1 MFKQFIILT
10 TCFVAGLQV
19 SIAQNA
25 YQWQLAG
32 IDTTIHHVVD
42 FIELPDSNLIITGTA
57 YQIPGDTTQA
67 DPFLIRTDKK
77 GNIIWAKTYPGT
89 VAETIT
95 GISLLN
101 ASQLVVSA
109 TSHSFNNR
117 IIFNEFNNYTG
128 AIHYYFDLSGNL
140 LEANAYQYQGL
151 NTTGEYL
158 NTLAGYS
165 FLAGTI
171 EDEKIKSYV
180 LKTNENNS
188 LNNVLAINNANLALT
203 NTTTDNN
210 NWLGCFSTDAFNSG
224 NQTIVASVNGNN
236 INWATGLNYNAS
248 NVPADI
254 LTLNN
259 GYLVCANDLNT
270 NNLYLYKLDVNG
282 GLIWAKS
289 YNTNGQLFTAKN
301 LTKLSNSEFHINGV
315 LFNGINKGAS
325 LVVDGNGNFK
335 SLRSYNNNS
344 QTITQSKRT
353 MDRGI
358 LYVLSPDD
366 EKNELGFLLKNN
378 NNNLYMCQE
387 DVSNIVTSADISSA
401 VEVKDVKNTIDI
413 TPDNLTPYKYEFNTP
428 TIFTKEIFTH
438 QTCFKCDVDASFTYT
453 VDPDCYIV
461 TFTPN
466 DSTLKELYWDF
477 GVIEGFSEVKQPVFE
492 YDAIAD
498 YEVTLQGFNKCGM
511 DVKTQ
516 TVKVERKF
524 LASADV
530 TIDCY
535 TISSFPVNYNASNKY
550 VWATNGWY
558 SDDPNLNYS
567 YKQANNY
574 SLLLTASNHCIAET
588 EYWPITIDD
597 KSLDAMFTVSN
608 TCEDYLFTLVNNN
621 NVNTVRWE
629 FGDGGTDNTNT
640 NPIQHRYNSG
650 NYAVKAIVENECFS
664 DTSII
669 DIVVDDYTVDPKF
682 TYTNECNT
690 ISFESNSTNATI
702 IAWDFDDGNTDS
714 IANPQH
720 NFGAAGG
727 DFTVTLTLTDACGKQ
742 FSSNQ
747 TLSLLDFDVDPTFSD
762 AVICNEFT
770 FEANEPIGN
779 LTDVY
784 WDFGDGNSAIGHQVK
799 HIFAADGSYNVTMTA
814 FNACN
819 VVNITRNIS
828 YTSIINQVGF
838 NVTENCNVVTFANT
852 SSVNAL
858 SYLWNFG
865 NGNTSTDENPIENFN
880 PGTYSVSLT
889 VDFGCELL
897 VYTEEVVVPNYAMNP
912 DFNANIFCLETEFKI
927 KSNTNIATT
936 QWTLGDGSTRSNT
949 FAFTYVYATAGSYP
963 VKVIVTNACG
973 DVDSLQ
979 KTINISNVVNASAG
993 PDVTIC
999 QGQNT
1004 KLQATGG
1011 RNITWSPAGLLSDAS
1026 NDNPTA
1032 FPNTTTIYTVTI
1044 SDNVC
1049 TGTDLDQVT
1058 VTVVPRPT
1066 ATVSGK
1072 ETICE
1077 GEFAQLPV
1085 AFSGTGP
1092 FTLEYTLNGNNYFF
1106 GPTAAT
1112 NTNLPVG
1119 EAGIV
1124 NIINVTDQNCKAA
1137 TAGTAEV
1144 NVNLNPIANIGNSI
1158 IEVCDNDFSG
1168 ISFPVDLT
1176 ENGDWELTL
1185 GLNMAD
1191 LPMEVI
1197 ANSPYNYD
1205 VTQAGVY
1212 TINKVQNANCIGEG
1226 VGEVTV
1232 INHNSPAVNFNSFES
1247 LSLCKGS
1254 SVNWVLTFSGQAPFS
1269 FDLYRDGALINSFNN
1284 LYKYAHTLTFS
1295 QGGDYEIKNLS
1306 DKNCTNSSVFG
1317 SIIVDEYLVPDA
1329 VISGGGSLCN
1339 GDPAEVIITL
1349 TGGQDFDIIYAV
1361 NGVAKPVFTSNFADE
1376 YSLLTS
1382 EIGVYTLLSVS
1393 DNGCEGTVSGQA
1405 EVFPEP
1411 SATLSG
1417 DQDIC
1422 SNEIKYLDVKF
1433 TGKPIFEILLFKDGT
1448 PYGSQGTIEN
1458 DFKFP
1463 INAPGVYTISTFN
1476 DASACGGNTVGKA
1489 TVNGYQTAV
1498 GTISGG
1504 GAICENGEATITI
1517 NLTGTKPYTFVY
1529 SRDYAPAFMVKDYNQ
1544 NTFAFTS
1551 NIEGNY
1557 RLPYL
1562 TNEKCDNTPFYND
1575 YVNISHIPVPTAT
1588 LIKSDTICEGE
1599 PHNFEVDFTGYI
1611 GHKKITYSFNGDVIL
1626 EDSVITSPFIIPA
1639 TERGDYKLISIQ
1651 DSLCFSEQIFALG
1664 KLTVHDL
1671 PTLVLSGDTTICSY
1685 ETAPVVFDFTGEAP
1699 YSADLYRN
1707 GVLSRTVKPIYTD
1720 HFALTVP
1727 EPGKYSVVDFSDA
1740 NCSNANFIDTVVT
1753 IDHFISSVPRF
1764 KGGGLFCDEDSIT
1777 LRQDI
1782 LPVQPEGTANVI
1794 WNFDDGTTA
1803 TNPDRVTHRFAEDR
1817 CYDVSLTH
1825 ITDDG
1830 CIFTKTEYDFVCI
1843 DHAPTAN
1850 FIYEPKEPTIF
1861 SDYIN
1866 LINES
1871 TNGAEF
1877 VWTFNNGLDGTND
1890 DFNTTYSSFNRLEG
1904 NLTNVCLQATSYL
1917 GCQND
1922 ICKEIYINDEFVHY
1936 VPNSFTPNGDGTNDY
1951 FAPVTHNADNYLF
1964 ELQIFDRLGKLVY
1977 ASNQV
1982 KLPIWDGR
1990 LDGSLV
1996 KQDVY
2001 TWKLRIKSNTTNQ
2014 SEIEYGIVT
2023 VIY

>member
-1 MFKQFIILT
+1 MFKQFIILL

-57 YQIPGDTTQA
+57 YHIPGDTTQA
-67 DPFLIRTDKK
+67 DPFLIRLDKRGK
-77 GNIIWAKTYPGT
+77 IIWAKTYPGT

-140 LEANAYQYQGL
+140 LNANAYQFNKL
-151 NTTGEYL
+151 NTTGKYL
-158 NTLAGYS
+158 NTNAGFS
-165 FLAGTI
+165 FLAGNILDQTT
-171 EDEKIKSYV
+171 KAYV
-180 LKTNENNS
+180 LKTNPGS
-188 LNNVLAINNANLALT
+188 SSNNVLAINNNNLELT
-203 NTTTDNN
+203 GTTTKSN
-210 NWLGCFSTDAFNSG
+210 NWLGCFSSDLFNAS
-224 NQTIVASVNGNN
+224 NQTVVVSLNGNSLD
-236 INWATGLNYNAS
+236 WATGLNINAS

-254 LTLNN
+254 IALNN
-259 GYLVCANDLNT
+259 GYLVCANNKTTNDL
-270 NNLYLYKLDVNG
+270 YVYKLDLNG
-282 GLIWAKS
+282 GLVWAKS
-289 YNTNGQLFTAKN
+289 YSTNGQLFTARN
-301 LTKLSNSEFHINGV
+301 LTKVGNNEFHINGV
-315 LFNGINKGAS
+315 LFNGINKAAT
-325 LVVDGNGNFK
+325 LIIDGSGNYVE
-335 SLRSYNNNS
+335 LRKYNNDS
-344 QTITQSKRT
+344 QTIIQSKRT
-353 MDRGI
+353 LDLGI
-358 LYVLSPDD
+358 IYIFSPDD

-378 NNNLYMCQE
+378 TNNLYMCQE
-387 DVSNIVTSADISSA
+387 DVNNIVTTSDISNA
-401 VEVKDVKNTIDI
+401 VEVQNVKNQIQVTQEA
-413 TPDNLTPYKYEFNTP
+413 LTTYKYEFNTP
-428 TIFTKEIFTH
+428 TTFTKDIFTH
-438 QTCFKCDVDASFTYT
+438 QTCFKCDVDAGFTYQ

-466 DSTLKELYWDF
+466 DTTLKEYHWNF
-477 GVIEGFSEVKQPVFE
+477 GVIEGFSEEKQPTFE
-492 YDAIAD
+492 YDAIASYD
-498 YEVTLQGFNKCGM
+498 VTLQAFNKCGM

-516 TVKVERKF
+516 TVDVNSKQ
-524 LASADV
+524 LAH
-530 TIDCY
+530 IDITNSCY
-535 TISSFPVNYNASNKY
+535 TVSGQPENFEATINY
-550 VWATNGWY
+550 VWNVFETQYISNNLNHTYNSPGLKYMQLSATNY
-558 SDDPNLNYS
+558 CITETKTTEVTLDDRALGAS
-567 YKQANNY
+567 YTY
-574 SLLLTASNHCIAET
+574 T
-588 EYWPITIDD
+588 
-597 KSLDAMFTVSN
+597 N
-608 TCEDYLFTLVNNN
+608 TCDDYAFVLTDNTNVNNLL
-621 NVNTVRWE
+621 WE
-629 FGDGGTDNTNT
+629 FGDGAIDNTNS
-640 NPIQHRYNSG
+640 NSVNHIYSAG
-650 NYAVKAIVENECFS
+650 TYDVTATVSNECFT
-664 DTSII
+664 DTRMIT
-669 DIVVDDYTVDPKF
+669 IVVDDYAINPNF
-682 TYTNECNT
+682 TFINDCNI
-690 ISFESNSTNATI
+690 ISFDSNPTNAAS
-702 IAWDFDDGNTDS
+702 IAWDFGDGNTS
-714 IANPQH
+714 NIANPQH
-720 NFGAAGG
+720 DFGAAGG
-727 DFTVTLTLTDACGKQ
+727 DFTVTLNLTDACGKPY
-742 FSSNQ
+742 SSNQ
-747 TLSLLDFDVDPTFSD
+747 TLSLLDFDVDPSFTDSI
-762 AVICNEFT
+762 ICNEYT
-770 FEANEPIGN
+770 FEAKEPIGN

-784 WDFGDGNSAIGHQVK
+784 WDFDDGSSAIGHQVK
-799 HIFAADGSYNVTMTA
+799 HTFAADGSYNVTMTA
-814 FNACN
+814 FNTCN
-819 VVNITRNIS
+819 VANIGRNIT
-828 YTSIINQVGF
+828 YTSTVNQANF
-838 NVTENCNVVTFANT
+838 NYTENCNVVPFTNT
-852 SSVNAL
+852 SSSNAL
-858 SYLWNFG
+858 SYLWNFD

-949 FAFTYVYATAGSYP
+949 FAFTHIYAAAGSYP
-963 VKVIVTNACG
+963 VKVIVTNTCG
-973 DVDSLQ
+973 DLDSLQ

-1011 RNITWSPAGLLSDAS
+1011 KNISWSPAGSLSDAS

-1066 ATVSGK
+1066 ATISGK

-1077 GEFAQLPV
+1077 GELAQLPV
-1085 AFSGTGP
+1085 TFTGAGP
-1092 FTLEYTLNGNNYFF
+1092 YTLEYTLNGNNYFF
-1106 GPTAAT
+1106 GPTTTA
-1112 NTNLPVG
+1112 NTTLPVG

-1137 TAGTAEV
+1137 TAGSAEV

-1232 INHNSPAVNFNSFES
+1232 INHNSPTVNFNSFTT
-1247 LSLCKGS
+1247 LTLCTGS
-1254 SVNWVLTFSGQAPFS
+1254 TVEQVINFTGQAPFS

-1284 LYKYAHTLTFS
+1284 LYRYSHTLTFT
-1295 QGGDYEIKNLS
+1295 QDGDYEIKNLS

-1317 SIIVDEYLVPDA
+1317 PVIVDEYLVPDA

-1393 DNGCEGTVSGQA
+1393 DHGCEGTVSGQA

-1411 SATLSG
+1411 TANITG
-1417 DQDIC
+1417 DQIIC
-1422 SNEIKYLDVKF
+1422 TGDTKF
-1433 TGKPIFEILLFKDGT
+1433 VDLTFKGKPNYTFTIFRDDAF
-1448 PYGSQGTIEN
+1448 YGGNSTNNQN
-1458 DFKFP
+1458 LKFP
-1463 INAPGVYTISTFN
+1463 ITDGGTYTIGTFN
-1476 DASACGGNTVGKA
+1476 DGSCAGTRTGQAVLT
-1489 TVNGYQTAV
+1489 GYQTAT
-1498 GTISGG
+1498 GFITGG
-1504 GAICENGEATITI
+1504 QSICENQEATITI
-1517 NLTGTKPYTFVY
+1517 NLTGTKPYNFIY
-1529 SRDYAPAFMVKDYNQ
+1529 IKDNRDAISVTDYNQ
-1544 NTFAFTS
+1544 NRYSFTT
-1551 NIEGNY
+1551 NQAATY
-1557 RLPYL
+1557 RLPFV
-1562 TNEKCDNTPFYND
+1562 NNPFCENKQD
-1575 YVNISHIPVPTAT
+1575 INQGTTVNHITIPKAT
-1588 LIKSDTICEGE
+1588 LIEADTICEGE
-1599 PHNFEVDFTGYI
+1599 PHVFEVDFTAFA
-1611 GHKKITYSFNGDVIL
+1611 GHKKISYSYN
-1626 EDSVITSPFIIPA
+1626 DSVILTDSIIDSPFVIPA

-1651 DSLCFSEQIFALG
+1651 DSLCYSEHVFALG

-1671 PTLVLSGDTTICSY
+1671 PTLLLSGDTTICSY

-1699 YSADLYRN
+1699 YSADLYRE
-1707 GVLSRTVKPIYTD
+1707 GVFLKTVEPIYTD
-1720 HFALTVP
+1720 HFALTMP
-1727 EPGKYSVVDFSDA
+1727 DPGKYSVIDFNDA
-1740 NCSNANFIDTVVT
+1740 NCSNIIDTLVT
-1753 IDHFISSVPRF
+1753 INHFNTPVVRF
-1764 KGGGLFCDEDSIT
+1764 EGGGLFCDEDSIT
-1777 LRQDI
+1777 LENTTLTVDASQDF
-1782 LPVQPEGTANVI
+1782 I
-1794 WNFDDGTTA
+1794 WHFDDGETSI
-1803 TNPDRVTHRFAEDR
+1803 NPDIASRVFAEDR

-1825 ITDDG
+1825 TTFDG
-1830 CIFTKTEYDFVCI
+1830 CVFTQTEYDIVCI

-1904 NLTNVCLQATSYL
+1904 NLTNVCLKASSYL
-1917 GCQND
+1917 GCQNT

-1977 ASNQV
+1977 SSNQV
-1982 KLPIWDGR
+1982 KLPVWDGR
-1990 LDGSLV
+1990 LDGSIV